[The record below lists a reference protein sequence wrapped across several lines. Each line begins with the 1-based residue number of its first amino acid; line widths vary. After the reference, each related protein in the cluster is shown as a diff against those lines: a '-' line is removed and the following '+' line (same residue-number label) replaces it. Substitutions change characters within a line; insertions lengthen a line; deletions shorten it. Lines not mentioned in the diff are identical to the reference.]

1 VVRTPPPPAIAGH
14 LVVDAAGE
22 WKRNQAGLER
32 IPKVS
37 INGQG
42 LIALRKGP
50 NVFPLPAGQY
60 ELIVGIGME
69 YTNSFHYGR
78 AHIMV
83 PVVPQRTTT
92 VYYRAP
98 YTTLS
103 GGAIGMCPQSP
114 PDTLQLG
121 CVIAVVVVPIVFGL
135 LIMLGLF

>member
-22 WKRNQAGLER
+22 WRPHKLGLER
-32 IPKVS
+32 IPKMS

-50 NVFPLPAGQY
+50 TVFPLPAGQY
-60 ELIVGIGME
+60 ELVVGIGME
-69 YTNSFHYGR
+69 HTNSFHYGR
-78 AHIMV
+78 ARITVLVM
-83 PVVPQRTTT
+83 PQHTTT

-103 GGAIGMCPQSP
+103 GGAIGMTPQPP
-114 PDTLQLG
+114 PDRLQLG
-121 CVIAVVVVPIVFGL
+121 CVIAFVAVPVIFGL
-135 LIMLGLF
+135 LSMLL